1 MKLITCIYNNKEII
15 ALLSKDEKEVYPL
28 SQFGIK
34 YSSMN
39 ELISEM
45 SPEDLAEAV
54 DTAGA
59 AEKIPISNV
68 KILAPIPV
76 PKQDIICL
84 GVNYTEHAKE
94 SARYKLEKYEG
105 DREYPVYFSKR
116 VNEALPHK
124 GYIDLKITYRL
135 DYEAELAII
144 IGKDAYNVKAEDA
157 EDYIFGYTILNDISA
172 RDVQMRHKQWYMGKS
187 LTGFCPMGPCI
198 VTRDEIDINDKL
210 KISSKVNGEIRQN
223 SSTDLMIFKPG
234 YIIEE
239 LSSYALL
246 KAGTIIST
254 GTPAGVGMGFNPP
267 KFLNKGDTVDCEI
280 EKIGTLT
287 TFIR

>member
-1 MKLITCIYNNKEII
+1 MKLITCIYNSSEII
-15 ALLSKDEKEVYPL
+15 ALLSENEREVYPL

-34 YSSMN
+34 SSSMN
-39 ELISEM
+39 ELISEI
-45 SPEDLAEAV
+45 SSEDLVKAA
-54 DTAGA
+54 DTDRVS
-59 AEKIPISNV
+59 EKIPVSNV
-68 KILAPIPV
+68 KLLAPIPV

-116 VNEALPHK
+116 VNEALPHN
-124 GYIDLKITYRL
+124 GSIDLKITSRL
-135 DYEAELAII
+135 DYEAELAVI
-144 IGKDAYNVKAEDA
+144 IGRDAYNVKAEDA
-157 EDYIFGYTILNDISA
+157 ENYIFGYTILNDISA
-172 RDVQMRHKQWYMGKS
+172 RDIQMRHKQWYMGKS

-198 VTRDEIDINDKL
+198 VTKDEIHINDKL

-223 SSTDLMIFKPG
+223 SSTDLMIFKPD

-267 KFLNKGDTVDCEI
+267 KFLNKGDIVDCGI
-280 EKIGTLT
+280 EKIGKLT
-287 TFIR
+287 TYIK